1 MWLDGIKRFASRLGR
16 VRRKSRALTE
26 SAASREAPYDTEFDT
41 TWHGDHWQ
49 NLLSSPL
56 DARHYVME
64 DWTYTPPPPTKPRR
78 PHPRPSAS
86 GARSRNSARTDGAKK
101 KRDWEVAPTKVWRSF
116 PSTKKSASE
125 SRDRSIAREQPFIS
139 HAPHKPLLPMCQ

>member
-16 VRRKSRALTE
+16 VRRKSRALVE
-26 SAASREAPYDTEFDT
+26 SASSREAPCDTEFDT

-64 DWTYTPPPPTKPRR
+64 DWTYTPPPNETTEAAP
-78 PHPRPSAS
+78 A
-86 GARSRNSARTDGAKK
+86 AKR
-101 KRDWEVAPTKVWRSF
+101 KRRSF
-116 PSTKKSASE
+116 S
-125 SRDRSIAREQPFIS
+125 Q
-139 HAPHKPLLPMCQ
+139 

>member
-1 MWLDGIKRFASRLGR
+1 MWLDGIKRFASRLAR
-16 VRRKSRALTE
+16 VRRKSRALAET
-26 SAASREAPYDTEFDT
+26 SRTAPCDTEFDP

-49 NLLSSPL
+49 NLLASPL

-64 DWTYTPPPPTKPRR
+64 DWTYTPPQADTDDTPPPRA
-78 PHPRPSAS
+78 SAN
-86 GARSRNSARTDGAKK
+86 GARTGSKGNRRTKRAKK

-125 SRDRSIAREQPFIS
+125 SRNRSIAR
-139 HAPHKPLLPMCQ
+139 

>member
-16 VRRKSRALTE
+16 VRRKSRALAE
-26 SAASREAPYDTEFDT
+26 SASSREAPYDTEFDT

-64 DWTYTPPPPTKPRR
+64 DWTPPP
-78 PHPRPSAS
+78 
-86 GARSRNSARTDGAKK
+86 NEAKEAAPAA
-101 KRDWEVAPTKVWRSF
+101 KRKRRSF
-116 PSTKKSASE
+116 A
-125 SRDRSIAREQPFIS
+125 Q
-139 HAPHKPLLPMCQ
+139 

>member
-1 MWLDGIKRFASRLGR
+1 MVMWLDGIKRFASRLGR
-16 VRRKSRALTE
+16 ARRKSRALAE

-64 DWTYTPPPPTKPRR
+64 DWTYTPPP
-78 PHPRPSAS
+78 
-86 GARSRNSARTDGAKK
+86 NEAKEAAPAA
-101 KRDWEVAPTKVWRSF
+101 KRKRRSF
-116 PSTKKSASE
+116 A
-125 SRDRSIAREQPFIS
+125 Q
-139 HAPHKPLLPMCQ
+139 

>member
-64 DWTYTPPPPTKPRR
+64 DWTYTPPPQ
-78 PHPRPSAS
+78 
-86 GARSRNSARTDGAKK
+86 RSRGGRTRGQAQAALVRAIARG
-101 KRDWEVAPTKVWRSF
+101 PTGQ
-116 PSTKKSASE
+116 KKSATGK
-125 SRDRSIAREQPFIS
+125 SRRQRFGDLFRQRKSLLRKAEIAV
-139 HAPHKPLLPMCQ
+139 